1 MPLRAVLSLLNH
13 LIHSTDP
20 SHACTMRTVLVWLLL
35 VTWAAH
41 SEALK
46 CYTCVASNEDECN
59 GQGSSSCPQYADACS
74 TITGHNTVMKSC
86 SYKPF
91 CDKALHG
98 NSGAKMECCF
108 SDDCNGPHK
117 GHSHGGHPNAVG
129 PLGSSPAL
137 LIGALMPTFVL
148 GVM

>member
-1 MPLRAVLSLLNH
+1 MKTLL
-13 LIHSTDP
+13 
-20 SHACTMRTVLVWLLL
+20 AWLLL
-35 VTWAAH
+35 AALAVH

-59 GQGSSSCPQYADACS
+59 RQGSSDCPQYADACS
-74 TITGHNTVMKSC
+74 TITGPNTVMKSC

-91 CDKALHG
+91 CDKANNG

-117 GHSHGGHPNAVG
+117 GRSHGGHPSATGALV
-129 PLGSSPAL
+129 SCPAL
-137 LIGALMPTFVL
+137 LLGALTVRL
-148 GVM
+148 IVG